1 MGRFEQT
8 ITGGSQNTG
17 RAVVR
22 IGAGA
27 VATERVSL
35 SLPTNWTADDEGRKL
50 LNERLRQIEYEL
62 SRPKDY
68 EVNVP
73 VHYAYADWDDKFGGP
88 WIGPG
93 PAPEYE
99 GHTPV
104 PGAKLMLDKL
114 GTWLLLMQI
123 TWLSWTPDEDLS
135 AYLAVDPEDEDE
147 AKIQAA
153 FTNSNSTN
161 IQPHTDTSWSI
172 FTTTSIPRLVQL
184 YARDSYIGEGPNSM
198 LYYPSH
204 IAAIWLSAW
213 TASTRRFGRQT
224 PSLTTSILDPYGD
237 LLTIYGEE
245 ARWPK
250 SEHPDT
256 LPIGAD
262 FLSL

>member
-1 MGRFEQT
+1 MARFEQT

-27 VATERVSL
+27 VAAERMSL
-35 SLPTNWTADDEGRKL
+35 SLPTNWLPDDEGRKL

-62 SRPKDY
+62 YRPKDY
-68 EVNVP
+68 EVNIP
-73 VHYAYADWDDKFGGP
+73 IHYAYADADYAVP
-88 WIGPG
+88 
-93 PAPEYE
+93 
-99 GHTPV
+99 TTMNPV
-104 PGAKLMLDKL
+104 TGAKLSLDKL
-114 GTWLLLMQI
+114 GTWLLL
-123 TWLSWTPDEDLS
+123 LSTNWHIHDNVVMT
-135 AYLAVDPEDEDE
+135 AYLAVDPEVET
-147 AKIQAA
+147 AALVQASKIE
-153 FTNSNSTN
+153 FLGVTTNST
-161 IQPHTDTSWSI
+161 TKTAWSL
-172 FTTTSIPRLVQL
+172 FTATAIPRLVQL
-184 YARDSYIGEGPNSM
+184 YAKKASGAGATM
-198 LYYPSH
+198 LVEPTH
-204 IAAIWLSAW
+204 LAAIWLSSW

-237 LLTIYGEE
+237 ALTIYGEE